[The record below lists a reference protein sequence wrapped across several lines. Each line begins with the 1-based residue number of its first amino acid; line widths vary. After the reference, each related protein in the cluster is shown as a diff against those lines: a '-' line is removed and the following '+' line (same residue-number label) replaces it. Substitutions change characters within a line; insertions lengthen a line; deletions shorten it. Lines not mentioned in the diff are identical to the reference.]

1 MADVKRALELCRG
14 KTDLSASSDLEL
26 RIDSGHERSSS
37 EERLLESD
45 DSKSS
50 SPVPTPLP
58 RKRRGQTIEKAKGDG
73 SGSKPDIGS
82 SHDKTGIGKSDCL
95 RKKSSNADDGDNVS
109 QNISSRSQQHSEHD
123 SADFG
128 AMPLVDTARV
138 QRTTEP
144 GTLDG
149 SNNVDRQKSASAS
162 LLEMEDILA
171 ALVNCGEGLQKV
183 APETSGLAHSS
194 SEVVKGDETLE
205 RASNYKAVAQPSK
218 TTVEE
223 NLAEVLKLKEM
234 PRISGQS
241 SVKTQGIVPEH
252 EKLVHF

>member
-1 MADVKRALELCRG
+1 M
-14 KTDLSASSDLEL
+14 SASSDLEL

-58 RKRRGQTIEKAKGDG
+58 RKRRGQTIGKAKGDG

-82 SHDKTGIGKSDCL
+82 SHDKTGIGKSDSPH
-95 RKKSSNADDGDNVS
+95 KKSSNVADGDNVS
-109 QNISSRSQQHSEHD
+109 ENISSRSQQHSEHD

-128 AMPLVDTARV
+128 ATSLVDTARV
-138 QRTTEP
+138 QCKTEP
-144 GTLDG
+144 GILDG
-149 SNNVDRQKSASAS
+149 SNNVLQSVDRQKSASAS
-162 LLEMEDILA
+162 LLEMEDILQ

-194 SEVVKGDETLE
+194 SEVLKGDEKLE

-218 TTVEE
+218 ATVEE
-223 NLAEVLKLKEM
+223 NLAEVLKIKEI
-234 PRISGQS
+234 PKISGQS
-241 SVKTQGIVPEH
+241 SVKTKGIVPEH
-252 EKLVHF
+252 ESTSAILISCFSSS